1 MIRRL
6 AQTLLVAMLLC
17 AIPNVARAI
26 ETIPFTY
33 DNGLIRLDVSV
44 DGQAPVPML
53 LDLGAGVDILSE
65 RLAHLVS
72 IQGKYTT
79 LRLTGQRLDLPMGK
93 VVTLALGDA
102 RVGNTSVAVWNGL
115 YATHGVDGLI
125 SAEAFRDTAA
135 TIDFGAHQ
143 IVVEDAVSFP
153 ERRRTATYVPLILQ
167 DDLDTAL
174 AVFARFDFGN
184 GRSGLCLIDTGRKDI
199 AVDNV
204 FQKGGIPSLTLQG
217 ASQTRMNNPPVK
229 YENLIYDCMVGNDF
243 WQNHTFTLDIVHRAM
258 WVQQQSPQ

>member
-1 MIRRL
+1 MIRRF
-6 AQTLLVAMLLC
+6 AQAFLSVALLC
-17 AIPNVARAI
+17 AIPCVAGAV
-26 ETIPFTY
+26 ETIPFTF
-33 DNGLIRLDVSV
+33 DNGLIRLQGSV

-53 LDLGAGVDILSE
+53 LDLGAGVDVLSE

-79 LRLTGQRLDLPMGK
+79 LRLTGQRVDLPMGR
-93 VVTLALGDA
+93 VVSLALGDT
-102 RVGNTSVAVWNGL
+102 RVGDTSVGVWNGL
-115 YATHGVDGLI
+115 YASRGVDGLI

-135 TIDFGAHQ
+135 TVDFTAHQ

-153 ERRRTATYVPLILQ
+153 ERRRTATRVPLILQ
-167 DDLDTAL
+167 DDLNTAL

-199 AVDNV
+199 AIDNV
-204 FQKGGIPSLTLQG
+204 FQKDGIPSLTLDG
-217 ASQTRMNNPPVK
+217 APQTKMNNPPVK

-243 WQNHTFTLDIVHRAM
+243 WRGRSFTLDIVNRGL
-258 WVQQQSPQ
+258 WVQEQV